1 MKFKRCDRCNREIEE
16 KRGWAKAV
24 EFLATA
30 TTKLTAAMRGE
41 PVDCEYQLYRGEE
54 PADLCPDCQ
63 KSMQEWLKAGS
74 KSQHQ
79 NEQQEP
85 EADRNKKIVIAAIDD
100 PTQQNPTGP
109 KVVDFGNF

>member
-16 KRGWAKAV
+16 KKGWAKAV
-24 EFLATA
+24 EFLKNSVTQIS
-30 TTKLTAAMRGE
+30 AAMRGE
-41 PVDCEYQLYRGEE
+41 PIDFEYQLYRGEE

-63 KSMQEWLKAGS
+63 KSLQEWLKAGS

-85 EADRNKKIVIAAIDD
+85 KADRNPKIVIAAIDD
-100 PTQQNPTGP
+100 PTQQDPTGP